1 MDHQDWKPVVWAKK
15 PDKKKNVKKGSVA
28 VANTNKNFQGQGTG
42 KKIKDDDEIKRIPT
56 VGMAIGKQIAQARN
70 AKKMT
75 QKQLAQAIN
84 CQVSVITEL
93 ENGKAKYNPAVI
105 NKVKRALGIS
115 IKNKKKK

>member
-70 AKKMT
+70 AQKMT
-75 QKQLAQAIN
+75 QKELAN
-84 CQVSVITEL
+84 KMNITTQIIQQNEC
-93 ENGKAKYNPAVI
+93 GKAPKNNGLLARFE
-105 NKVKRALGIS
+105 RALGT
-115 IKNKKKK
+115 KFVR

>member
-1 MDHQDWKPVVWAKK
+1 MDHQDWKPVVWTKK

-75 QKQLAQAIN
+75 QKELAN
-84 CQVSVITEL
+84 KMNITTQIIQQNEC
-93 ENGKAKYNPAVI
+93 GKAPKNNGLLARFE
-105 NKVKRALGIS
+105 RALGT
-115 IKNKKKK
+115 KFVR